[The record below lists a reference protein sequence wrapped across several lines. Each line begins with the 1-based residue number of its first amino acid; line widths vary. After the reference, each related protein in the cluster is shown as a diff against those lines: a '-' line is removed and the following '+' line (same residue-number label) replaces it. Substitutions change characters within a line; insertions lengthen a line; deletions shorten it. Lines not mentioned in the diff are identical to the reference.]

1 MSAEQK
7 PPAGR
12 IIIHGVTESGE
23 VFRPSDWAERMS
35 GKLSTFS
42 KHHIRYSPMLCP
54 TMRDGKKC
62 VILDKNLAQ
71 SNPAMYES
79 ILKFARNNK
88 LQITEDPG
96 VESDDK

>member
-1 MSAEQK
+1 
-7 PPAGR
+7 
-12 IIIHGVTESGE
+12 
-23 VFRPSDWAERMS
+23 
-35 GKLSTFS
+35 
-42 KHHIRYSPMLCP
+42 MLCP
-54 TMRDGKKC
+54 TMRDGQKC

-96 VESDDK
+96 VAPDDK